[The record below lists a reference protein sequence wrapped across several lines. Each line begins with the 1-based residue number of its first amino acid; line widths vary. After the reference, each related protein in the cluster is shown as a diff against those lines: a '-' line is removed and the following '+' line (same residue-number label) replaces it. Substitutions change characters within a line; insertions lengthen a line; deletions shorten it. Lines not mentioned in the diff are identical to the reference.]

1 MAKSD
6 NLLAILWMLRSRSR
20 MTAAQISEEL
30 EVDIR
35 TVYRYIDALSASGA
49 PIIAEPGPSGGY
61 ALLDTFRETPLFFTD
76 AERIALAHAGLFARQ
91 AGYPY
96 SNDLEAALTKVE
108 RQLSPEQLDHLHQ
121 HTAGLDVIDT
131 APDPE
136 RTGLPPPSS
145 RRPDAHDTRPPHE
158 APFSVGED
166 GDEASP
172 HHPRG
177 SIASLLKTVEESV
190 ADTRRLHI
198 AHLRDLSRPPLERD
212 VDPYGLIY
220 WREMWYLLGYCHLR
234 KDIRMFR
241 CDRIQSIE
249 PTGELFERPE
259 GFSAR
264 EHFLETMVP
273 QTAARDE
280 VTIRLRGTPY
290 TLDSLTRH
298 WFFANFIAERST
310 DEMGLAVDVELASD
324 YLPYLVLAAAGELTI
339 LEPEELRDLVARLAR
354 EVAEANGKDS
364 TSPAN

>member
-6 NLLAILWMLRSRSR
+6 NLLAILWMLRSRTR

-30 EVDIR
+30 EVDVR

-61 ALLDTFRETPLFFTD
+61 ALLDTFRETPLFFSD

-108 RQLSPEQLDHLHQ
+108 RQLSPEQLYHLRQ

-131 APDPE
+131 APDPD
-136 RTGLPPPSS
+136 RSRLTLDHSGTPGADNARPS
-145 RRPDAHDTRPPHE
+145 PE
-158 APFSVGED
+158 APFSVGE
-166 GDEASP
+166 GGNPAAAR
-172 HHPRG
+172 HPRG
-177 SIASLLKTVEESV
+177 AFAPLLKTIEESV
-190 ADTRRLHI
+190 AEGRRLHI
-198 AHLRDLSRPPLERD
+198 AHVRDLSRPPLERG

-234 KDIRMFR
+234 EDIRMFR
-241 CDRIQSIE
+241 CDRIRAIE
-249 PTGELFERPE
+249 ATGELFEHPE

-273 QTAARDE
+273 QTAARDT

-290 TLDSLTRH
+290 ILDSITRH
-298 WFFANFIAERST
+298 WFFANFIAERT
-310 DEMGLAVDVELASD
+310 RDELGLAVDIELASD
-324 YLPYLVLAAAGELTI
+324 YLPYLVLSAAGELTI
-339 LEPEELRDLVARLAR
+339 LEPAELRELVVRFARQ
-354 EVAEANGKDS
+354 VAEANDTRPS
-364 TSPAN
+364 ADR